1 VGFSLS
7 DPIAWELDKPASA
20 LINSDIVIVLRY
32 NELHIYDLVPFLFFL
47 YGGACCKTEVKK
59 SLSSLG

>member
-1 VGFSLS
+1 VGFSPS

-32 NELHIYDLVPFLFFL
+32 NELHIYDLGGIVLFLFFL
-47 YGGACCKTEVKK
+47 YGGAC
-59 SLSSLG
+59 